1 MNKRMI
7 LTALAFA
14 SLAAFALAAA
24 PRGDDD
30 IAAIRKSSA
39 DFESAW
45 NKHDPKVIA
54 VFWATD
60 GDLIDPWG
68 KTAVGRAAVES
79 FFVGEHTGDG
89 ALAKSTYDLK
99 KDTVRLISPD
109 VAVEDWEVVLT
120 GVTPPDSTAPL
131 GPQFHRVVIVRKKDG
146 GQWLIA
152 AARPGLLEPVTEVGA
167 PRKP

>member
-1 MNKRMI
+1 MHKRMI
-7 LTALAFA
+7 LNAAAFI
-14 SLAAFALAAA
+14 SLAAFALAVEPKA
-24 PRGDDD
+24 DDD
-30 IAAIRKSSA
+30 IAAIKKSSA

-45 NKHDPKVIA
+45 NKHDPKLIA
-54 VFWATD
+54 AFWASD

-68 KTAVGRAAVES
+68 KTAVGRAGVES
-79 FFVGEHTGDG
+79 FFVGEHTGNG
-89 ALAKSTYDLK
+89 VLAKSTYDLK

-120 GVTPPDSTAPL
+120 GVTPPDATAPL
-131 GPQFHRVVIVRKKDG
+131 GPQFHRVVIVRKKVD
-146 GQWLIA
+146 GQWLVV